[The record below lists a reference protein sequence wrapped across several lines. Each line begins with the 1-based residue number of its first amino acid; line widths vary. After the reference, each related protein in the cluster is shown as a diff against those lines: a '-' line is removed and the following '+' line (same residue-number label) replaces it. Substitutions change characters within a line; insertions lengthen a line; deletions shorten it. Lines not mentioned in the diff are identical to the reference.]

1 MKKFIT
7 SLILLMFLNG
17 VGWEL
22 ISVVSLN
29 FLKENPEPLVRQFII
44 EKWIENIKEIH
55 PHCEGAFIEFN
66 ENNENED
73 LIEVYAKCYKWR
85 I

>member
-1 MKKFIT
+1 MKKFMV
-7 SLILLMFLNG
+7 SLALLMFLNG

-22 ISVVSLN
+22 ISVFSLN
-29 FLKENPEPLVRQFII
+29 FLKENPEPFVKQFII

-55 PHCEGAFIEFN
+55 PHCEGAFIKFN

-73 LIEVYAKCYKWR
+73 LIEVYAKCYKWE